1 MIWSLFTGFV
11 FCGMDIVYCNRICLL
26 WHWLWLQY
34 FSFLFTA
41 VAGMTFVYRI
51 CLLWH
56 GLGLQDLSY
65 DKDLVDRICLSW
77 HELCFLWHGL
87 CLQDLSFLEWT
98 LLGFVFPGMDF
109 VLRNYLIQ
117 EFWLLSGILDFPYRI
132 SLSLIWYLFTRML
145 LTFFTGF
152 AFAVIIVYKN
162 AFDFLYRICL
172 WCRICLQE
180 CIWLS

>member
-1 MIWSLFTGFV
+1 
-11 FCGMDIVYCNRICLL
+11 MDIVYCNRICLF
-26 WHWLWLQY
+26 WHWLCLQY

-41 VAGMTFVYRI
+41 FAGMAFVYRI

-65 DKDLVDRICLSW
+65 DMDLVYRICLSW
-77 HELCFLWHGL
+77 HGLCFLWHGL
-87 CLQDLSFLEWT
+87 CLQDLSFLKWT

-117 EFWLLSGILDFPYRI
+117 EFWLLSGILDAFDFPYRI
-132 SLSLIWYLFTRML
+132 SLSLMLYLFTRIL
-145 LTFFTGF
+145 LAFFTGF
-152 AFAVIIVYKN
+152 VFWCCICLQD
-162 AFDFLYRICL
+162 AFDFLYRICF
-172 WCRICLQE
+172 WCCICSQE